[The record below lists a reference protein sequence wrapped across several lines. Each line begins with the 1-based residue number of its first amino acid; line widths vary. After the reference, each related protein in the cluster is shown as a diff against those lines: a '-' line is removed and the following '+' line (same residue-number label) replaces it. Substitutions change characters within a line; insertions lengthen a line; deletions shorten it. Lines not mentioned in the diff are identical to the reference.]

1 MSTGAVSVRRAH
13 TDDIAGVLAI
23 DHIDGR
29 ADEIRHA
36 IQRGRCLIAE
46 DGAGIVGFCVD
57 GRLFAFAFLEL
68 LAVAPSHR
76 RRGVGTSLV
85 KAWEAS
91 AATTKVFTSTNESNI
106 PMRRLCEALGYVRT
120 GLIEN
125 LDEGDPEFF
134 YFKRL

>member
-1 MSTGAVSVRRAH
+1 MATGAITVRRARA
-13 TDDIAGVLAI
+13 DDIAGVLAI

-36 IQRGRCLIAE
+36 IQCGRCLIAE

-68 LAVAPSHR
+68 LVVAPSHS
-76 RRGVGTSLV
+76 RRGVGTLLV
-85 KAWEAS
+85 KAWEES
-91 AATTKVFTSTNESNI
+91 AATAKVFTSTNASNI
-106 PMRRLCEALGYVRT
+106 PMQRLCEGLGYART

-134 YFKRL
+134 YSKRL